1 MMILAVAQPRFPT
14 NHPDI
19 RQETYCPVVVLVWTS
34 VSLQIKRKVIQTIYL
49 TIRTLF
55 RDIIIRDAS
64 VSGYVILESTNN
76 VMETDISSV
85 QGCPSLFEKK
95 VSSMMT
101 LAYKS
106 VVPILI

>member
-1 MMILAVAQPRFPT
+1 M
-14 NHPDI
+14 
-19 RQETYCPVVVLVWTS
+19 
-34 VSLQIKRKVIQTIYL
+34 IQTIYL

-55 RDIIIRDAS
+55 RDMTIRDAS